1 MIELARRMLTHELDA
16 EAAPAQLLE
25 QLRNQHPQVRF
36 ELEFRGK
43 TYCEG
48 LSDGPPVCEQP
59 VLERGQ
65 KVVGRLLARGPGDQ
79 LLKERVE
86 MAAMVLGTAADCEA
100 MRRELV
106 EEISRTQNILD
117 LAVDAILTIDEL
129 GIIQSANLATEKLFG
144 YSVEELIGQNVKVLM
159 PHPYRSEHD
168 AYLRRYRETG
178 QARIIGV
185 GRQVTARRKDGSL
198 FPAHLAVSELVL
210 GETRQFTGFVRD
222 ISDVVELRIEIHRR
236 ETEYAQREEEVRT
249 TVMQEERKFLSRE
262 LHDSV
267 SQALFGIV
275 LGTQAALNAIEHPA
289 RAREA
294 LDYVLSLAESGLA
307 EMRALILELRPESLE
322 SEGLTGSLAR
332 QVRALARRYRLQLTL
347 DLGQEPQMRIEH
359 KHQCYRVA
367 MEAMHNVIKHAE
379 ASQLTLRVMP
389 QGERLV
395 LEVQDDGKGFT
406 EDQVAPTRVGLQSM
420 RERVAAIGGQL
431 HLSSTLGKGTLVRA
445 DVPICTD

>member
-1 MIELARRMLTHELDA
+1 MIELARRLLTHEL
-16 EAAPAQLLE
+16 EVESAPDEVLRRIHLHHPEVGLE
-25 QLRNQHPQVRF
+25 I
-36 ELEFRGK
+36 EFRGR
-43 TYCEG
+43 TCT
-48 LSDGPPVCEQP
+48 
-59 VLERGQ
+59 RGQ
-65 KVVGRLLARGPGDQ
+65 TSGDCAFEQQIHEQGRQAVGRIRVFGAASDLLR
-79 LLKERVE
+79 ERIT
-86 MAAMVLGTAADCEA
+86 MAAMVLGTAADCEV
-100 MRRELV
+100 MRRKMLEQL
-106 EEISRTQNILD
+106 SMNQTILD
-117 LAVDAILTIDEL
+117 MAVDAVLTIDER
-129 GIIQSANLATEKLFG
+129 GIIQSANRATEKLFG
-144 YSVEELIGQNVKVLM
+144 FRVEELLGQNVKILM
-159 PHPYRSEHD
+159 PDPYRAEHD
-168 AYLRRYRETG
+168 AYMRRYIETG
-178 QARIIGV
+178 QARIIGL
-185 GRQVTARRKDGSL
+185 GRQVTARRRDGSL
-198 FPAHLAVSELVL
+198 FPAHLAVSELNL
-210 GETRQFTGFVRD
+210 NGKRQFTGFIRD

-347 DLGQEPQMRIEH
+347 DVGHEPQMRIEH

-395 LEVQDDGKGFT
+395 LEVEDNGKGFR

-420 RERVAAIGGQL
+420 RERVAAIGGLLQL
-431 HLSSTLGKGTLVRA
+431 DSTLGKGTLVRA
-445 DVPICTD
+445 DVPICND